1 MSVEPAAGSQSPKP
15 AKLDSPDRKAAP
27 QEPAS
32 ATPAPGAKPVTAAP
46 QADSPQDEVDDST
59 YHRDRFVL
67 FNALPSS
74 LVSALVHF
82 IAFMILA
89 LTTFSEPD
97 PGDTLAI
104 QGAPADRADEVDE
117 IQAQDSAAQL
127 EQNVADQQAEVSQQ
141 VLQNVVV
148 ATDAPT
154 VAVDVSVSQPNIEIG
169 DFSQRTAPKSD
180 LLSQIG
186 SMSGSGLDGRGD
198 AARAKM
204 VATVGGTSESEKA
217 VAQALKWFVEHQN
230 HDGSW
235 SFDHRG
241 GPCQGRCSDP
251 GRRSACR
258 PRATAM
264 ALLPFLGAGQ
274 THQQGEYKQVVE
286 RGLYYLT
293 NAMRVANRG
302 GMQTG
307 DLAQA
312 GGSMYAHGL
321 AAITLCEAYAMT
333 HDRKLLQPAQLSL
346 NHIMFA
352 QDPVGGGWRYSPRQP
367 GDTSVVGWQL
377 MALKSGHM
385 AYLAVDPKCIQSAT
399 RFLDSTAGD
408 GGSRY
413 GYTGPG
419 QGQGTTAVGLLCRMY
434 LGWKRDN
441 PALKRGVEY
450 LSRTR
455 PSPGNMYYN
464 YYATQVLRQ
473 YCGDPGTDG
482 HEMWEKWNTEI
493 RDKLVKDQ
501 EKTGHQKGSW
511 MMRGDHGSDRGGRL
525 YCTSMATMILEV
537 YYRHMPIYGKQ
548 AATEDFPL

>member
-1 MSVEPAAGSQSPKP
+1 MGNDEE
-15 AKLDSPDRKAAP
+15 LEDS
-27 QEPAS
+27 
-32 ATPAPGAKPVTAAP
+32 
-46 QADSPQDEVDDST
+46 

-74 LVSALVHF
+74 LISALVHF

-89 LTTFSEPD
+89 LITMPEPQG
-97 PGDTLAI
+97 GDSLAI
-104 QGAPADRADEVDE
+104 QASPPGEPEQVD
-117 IQAQDSAAQL
+117 QL
-127 EQNVADQQAEVSQQ
+127 EQDKADLELAKAVSDQQAENAQQ
-141 VLQNVVV
+141 VLQTVV
-148 ATDAPT
+148 ATSEAPT
-154 VAVDVSVSQPNIEIG
+154 VAVDVSVSAPSIEIA
-169 DFSQRTAPKSD
+169 DFSERTAPKSD
-180 LLSQIG
+180 LLAQVG
-186 SMSGSGLDGRGD
+186 SAMGTGLDGRGNSNKI
-198 AARAKM
+198 ATFG
-204 VATVGGTSESEKA
+204 TVGATSESEKA

-235 SFDHRG
+235 NFDHRATG
-241 GPCQGRCSDP
+241 SCQGRCSDA
-251 GRRSACR
+251 GTLSDCR
-258 PRATAM
+258 TGATAM

-293 NAMRVANRG
+293 NAMRVRHEG
-302 GMQTG
+302 GLTVG
-307 DLAQA
+307 DLVQP

-333 HDRKLLQPAQLSL
+333 HDRKLMQPAQFSL
-346 NHIMFA
+346 NYIMQT
-352 QDPVGGGWRYSPRQP
+352 QDPVGGGWRYAPRQP

-385 AYLAVDPKCIQSAT
+385 AYLVVDSKTIQNAT
-399 RFLDSTAGD
+399 RFLDSTSADEGA
-408 GGSRY
+408 RY

-441 PALKRGVEY
+441 PALKRGVQY
-450 LSRTR
+450 ISGLG
-455 PSPGNMYYN
+455 PSKGNMYYN

-473 YCGDPGTDG
+473 YCGDPGTEG
-482 HEMWEKWNTEI
+482 HEMWEKWNTNI
-493 RDKLVKDQ
+493 RDWLVKDQ
-501 EKTGHQKGSW
+501 DKTGHQKGSW
-511 MMRGDHGSDRGGRL
+511 TMRGDHGSERGGRL

-548 AATEDFPL
+548 AATEEFPL

>member
-1 MSVEPAAGSQSPKP
+1 MSIESAGGTPKSGDSKATAGPSGKPDAISSKNVAKQVAPQTAEPAPE
-15 AKLDSPDRKAAP
+15 DEEFD
-27 QEPAS
+27 ES
-32 ATPAPGAKPVTAAP
+32 A
-46 QADSPQDEVDDST
+46 

-89 LTTFSEPD
+89 LTTMPEP
-97 PGDTLAI
+97 PAGDILAI
-104 QGAPADRADEVDE
+104 DATPTEQDTGVNELKEEQVDLAME
-117 IQAQDSAAQL
+117 KAAME
-127 EQNVADQQAEVSQQ
+127 EQSEAAQ
-141 VLQNVVV
+141 VLQEV
-148 ATDAPT
+148 AAAAVTPT
-154 VAVDVSVSQPNIEIG
+154 LSVEVDVAPAQMEIP
-169 DFSQRTAPKSD
+169 DFSERTAPKSD
-180 LLSQIG
+180 LLAQVG
-186 SMSGSGLDGRGD
+186 ASMSAGLDGRGE
-198 AARAKM
+198 AEKAKM
-204 VATVGGTSESEKA
+204 VAAVGGTAASEKA
-217 VAQALKWFVEHQN
+217 VAQALKWFVDHQN
-230 HDGSW
+230 QDGSW
-235 SFDHRG
+235 SFDHRT
-241 GPCQGRCSDP
+241 GPCQGRCSDA
-251 GRRSACR
+251 GTLSDCKTG
-258 PRATAM
+258 ATAM

-293 NAMRVANRG
+293 HAMRVKNEG
-302 GMQTG
+302 GLQAG
-307 DLAQA
+307 DLAQS

-333 HDRKLLQPAQLSL
+333 HDRKLMSPAQLSI
-346 NHIMFA
+346 NHIIYA
-352 QDPVGGGWRYSPRQP
+352 QDPVGGGWRYAPRQP

-385 AYLAVDPKCIQSAT
+385 AYLVVDPKTISAAS
-399 RFLDSTAGD
+399 RFLDSTAAD
-408 GGSRY
+408 EGSRY

-450 LSRTR
+450 ISRLG
-455 PSPGNMYYN
+455 PSKGNMYYN

-473 YCGDPGTDG
+473 YCGDPGTEG
-482 HEMWEKWNTEI
+482 HEMWDKWNTNI
-493 RDKLVKDQ
+493 RESLIKDQ
-501 EKTGHQKGSW
+501 EKAGHQKGSW
-511 MMRGDHGSDRGGRL
+511 YMRGDHGSERGGRI

>member
-1 MSVEPAAGSQSPKP
+1 MSIESAGGTPKSGESKATAGP
-15 AKLDSPDRKAAP
+15 SGKPSAAP
-27 QEPAS
+27 S
-32 ATPAPGAKPVTAAP
+32 ATAAKQAAH
-46 QADSPQDEVDDST
+46 QAADPTPDEEEFNESA

-89 LTTFSEPD
+89 LTTMPEPEV
-97 PGDTLAI
+97 GDMLAI
-104 QGAPADRADEVDE
+104 DATPGE
-117 IQAQDSAAQL
+117 QD
-127 EQNVADQQAEVSQQ
+127 AEVAELKEEQVDLAMQKAAMEEQSEAAQ
-141 VLQNVVV
+141 VLQDV
-148 ATDAPT
+148 ASAAVTPT
-154 VAVDVSVSQPNIEIG
+154 LSVEVDVAPAQMEIP
-169 DFSQRTAPKSD
+169 DFSERTAPKSD
-180 LLSQIG
+180 LLAQVG
-186 SMSGSGLDGRGD
+186 ASMSAGLDGRG
-198 AARAKM
+198 AEKAKM
-204 VATVGGTSESEKA
+204 VAAVGGTSESEKA

-230 HDGSW
+230 QDGSW
-235 SFDHRG
+235 SFDHRT
-241 GPCQGRCSDP
+241 GPCQGRCSDA
-251 GRRSACR
+251 GTLSDCKTG
-258 PRATAM
+258 ATAM

-274 THQQGEYKQVVE
+274 THQQGEHKKVVE

-293 NAMRVANRG
+293 NAMRVRNQG
-302 GMQTG
+302 GLQTG
-307 DLAQA
+307 DLAQS

-333 HDRKLLQPAQLSL
+333 HDRKLMSPAQLSL
-346 NHIMFA
+346 NHIIYA
-352 QDPVGGGWRYSPRQP
+352 QDPVGGGWRYAPRQP

-385 AYLAVDPKCIQSAT
+385 AYLVVDPKTIQGAT
-399 RFLDSTAGD
+399 RFLDSTAAD
-408 GGSRY
+408 EGSRY

-450 LSRTR
+450 MSRLG
-455 PSPGNMYYN
+455 PSKGNMYYN

-473 YCGDPGTDG
+473 YCGDPGTEG
-482 HEMWEKWNTEI
+482 HEMWDKWNNNI
-493 RDKLVKDQ
+493 RESLIKDQ
-501 EKTGHQKGSW
+501 EKAGHQKGSW
-511 MMRGDHGSDRGGRL
+511 YMRGDHGSERGGRI